1 MRKFQLLIVAGAAI
15 YLSGCALEQWYPE
28 RFDTIEEVYAPGVSE
43 RQLNLAPAPSR
54 ISAEFDAPYADVFAV
69 AERSVTQNQ
78 WNLHSSDEASGTIL
92 ATRVT
97 KGQFRTPNGYLPA
110 DRHYHYLV
118 RIDEVS
124 GSVSSLA
131 AVVKTQG
138 ACKQINRA
146 AFGAMT
152 LGMSEAAF
160 NSEMKDCKEDGSK
173 TTWAQGEASVKGEL
187 DNLVILMRNNLI
199 ALGY

>member
-1 MRKFQLLIVAGAAI
+1 MRIIQLLLAAGFALS
-15 YLSGCALEQWYPE
+15 LSGCALEQWYPE
-28 RFDTIEEVYAPGVSE
+28 RFDTVEEVYPSGSGGQPFNQAP
-43 RQLNLAPAPSR
+43 PTSR
-54 ISAEFDAPYADVFAV
+54 IAAEFDAPYADVFAV

-78 WNLHSSDEASGTIL
+78 WNLHSSEEATGTIL
-92 ATRVT
+92 ATRAT

-110 DRHYHYLV
+110 DRHYHYLI
-118 RIDEVS
+118 RIDEAS
-124 GSVSSLA
+124 GSVSTLA
-131 AVVKTQG
+131 AVAKTQG

-152 LGMSEAAF
+152 FGMSEAMF
-160 NSEMKDCKEDGSK
+160 GSEMKDCREDGSK

>member
-1 MRKFQLLIVAGAAI
+1 MRIFQLLLAAGFATG
-15 YLSGCALEQWYPE
+15 LSGCSLQQWYPE
-28 RFDTIEEVYAPGVSE
+28 RFDTIEEVYAGEDQQQFV
-43 RQLNLAPAPSR
+43 QAPPASR

-78 WNLHSSDEASGTIL
+78 WNLYSSDEATGTIL
-92 ATRVT
+92 ATRAT
-97 KGQFRTPNGYLPA
+97 KGQFRTPNGPVPA
-110 DRHYHYLV
+110 DRHYHYLIRV
-118 RIDEVS
+118 DEES

-131 AVVKTQG
+131 AVAKTQG

-152 LGMSEAAF
+152 FGISEASFGSA
-160 NSEMKDCKEDGSK
+160 MKNCKESGSK

-187 DNLVILMRNNLI
+187 DNFVILMRNNLI